1 MRDIFLQN
9 EYILC
14 GSNLI
19 GSMRKVDVAY
29 LLYVS
34 INRMTDSEV
43 KDTPIKLLETILIE
57 KKNYIDTL
65 VEKYRGGDN
74 MSLITNHSKLFN
86 DSRELTINRP
96 EIHFFNEQD
105 KVALLEPIINLFVD
119 MQMRIESLEKRVEAL
134 EQK

>member
-1 MRDIFLQN
+1 MLRIC
-9 EYILC
+9 YI
-14 GSNLI
+14 
-19 GSMRKVDVAY
+19 
-29 LLYVS
+29 S

-43 KDTPIKLLETILIE
+43 KETPIKLLETILIE

-74 MSLITNHSKLFN
+74 MSMITNHSKMFN